1 MATGKVWG
9 PSMANGCSLREA
21 MALATLREVH
31 SKGHPYVEIRKDGKR
46 PIFFCTLCLSRCYSD
61 SALNDHLRG
70 YIHSQ
75 RYAAAKVT
83 LFGPIPWPFSDGVLF
98 FHNSSEKEL
107 KLLTLESSNNMP
119 CNSNSAMTVY
129 SRQNSNGNSSSNN
142 GSTGVVVN
150 GHNNQIVI
158 PGILLN
164 DKISSLGVEH
174 MGMGQIGVR
183 LNEISNCINRIWC
196 AWLGQAES
204 DDNDKV
210 SLPSSDFGIVVF
222 SYHYDLGRKPVASD
236 LSLLG
241 SSSPSIE
248 TISICGKRR
257 IKSFSDPGDYGGDLD
272 DNCDSAV
279 EDCLDS
285 NNSSEKAIVLHKND
299 SKDGSNSEHDDCQV
313 QQDCL
318 DTNDSIEKAIVPLKE
333 NSKNALTTEQ
343 YDHQLQPSR
352 IISKKAIRK
361 ALRKQQRIAAERMCD
376 MCQQKML
383 PGKDVATLFNCK
395 TGNVACK
402 SRNTNG
408 AFHVFHISCLI
419 HWILLCEYEIWNE
432 QATNAKLIH
441 ENSGRKT
448 KKKRGPK
455 PSKVRKGAVEN
466 GASKKTDIL
475 SILCPECQG
484 TGMDTEGD
492 ELEKPTVPLSKM
504 YLYKVKANEAHKAWM
519 RNPEV
524 LPKCSIGLNFQ
535 SEENCQEKVAH
546 VKHLNFYR
554 ALHDEG
560 DCSYWPTDM

>member
-1 MATGKVWG
+1 MATGKVLG
-9 PSMANGCSLREA
+9 LSMTNGCSLREA

-31 SKGHPYVEIRKDGKR
+31 NKGHLYVEIRKDGKR

-61 SALNDHLRG
+61 SALNDHLGG

-98 FHNSSEKEL
+98 FHNSSEKDQ
-107 KLLTLESSNNMP
+107 KLLTLDSNNMSS
-119 CNSNSAMTVY
+119 NSNSMITVY
-129 SRQNSNGNSSSNN
+129 SGQNSNGNSSSNN
-142 GSTGVVVN
+142 GSSGLVVN

-158 PGILLN
+158 PGVLLN
-164 DKISSLGVEH
+164 DKVSSLEVEH
-174 MGMGQIGVR
+174 MGMGHIGLR
-183 LNEISNCINRIWC
+183 LNEMNNCVNRIWC
-196 AWLGQAES
+196 AWLGQGES
-204 DDNDKV
+204 DDNDKL
-210 SLPSSDFGIVVF
+210 SLPSSDFGVVVF

-241 SSSPSIE
+241 SSSPSVE
-248 TISICGKRR
+248 TISFCGRKR
-257 IKSFSDPGDYGGDLD
+257 IKSFSEPEDFSQDLD
-272 DNCDSAV
+272 DKCDSAV

-285 NNSSEKAIVLHKND
+285 NNSSEKAIVLQ
-299 SKDGSNSEHDDCQV
+299 KDHSVHDDYQL
-313 QQDCL
+313 QEECL
-318 DTNDSIEKAIVPLKE
+318 DTKNSSEKAIVPQKD
-333 NSKNALTTEQ
+333 NSKTALTTNQ
-343 YDHQLQPSR
+343 YDQQLQHSR
-352 IISKKAIRK
+352 IISSKAVRK

-395 TGNVACK
+395 TGNVACR

-432 QATNAKLIH
+432 QAINAKLNH
-441 ENSGRKT
+441 ENTGRKT

-455 PSKVRKGAVEN
+455 PSRVRKSGEEN
-466 GASKKTDIL
+466 GASKRTDIL

-484 TGMDTEGD
+484 TGVNIEGD

-519 RNPEV
+519 RSPEV
-524 LPKCSIGLNFQ
+524 LQKCSIGLDFQ

-546 VKHLNFYR
+546 LKHLNFYR
-554 ALHDEG
+554 AMHEEG
-560 DCSYWPTDM
+560 DCSYWSTAM